1 MEKKKLFSALASLL
15 GAGAGLYWCLYL
27 RGTDSFYSV
36 YVAVT
41 ILGFG
46 CWLLRLRTHRKAAG
60 LTLVFALLL
69 SFMVLLANLRLFD
82 PVNGSMRPAN
92 RYYWARAGIFYL
104 GGCFLFWQILA
115 FLAGRVIA
123 DRSMARCDAS
133 PDYGPGFL
141 LSFGILTAVY
151 LLVFSLC
158 YYPGVLTYDS
168 VYQLQQI
175 LFREFQHPVHLWF

>member
-27 RGTDSFYSV
+27 RLTDSFYSV

-69 SFMVLLANLRLFD
+69 SFLYSNMGTYDSSSGYIYKVKPFALFVRFPMLFSELTMPRGALWNVCFACVLSAVLLAASVVLWER
-82 PVNGSMRPAN
+82 R
-92 RYYWARAGIFYL
+92 R
-104 GGCFLFWQILA
+104 GG
-115 FLAGRVIA
+115 
-123 DRSMARCDAS
+123 
-133 PDYGPGFL
+133 
-141 LSFGILTAVY
+141 
-151 LLVFSLC
+151 
-158 YYPGVLTYDS
+158 
-168 VYQLQQI
+168 
-175 LFREFQHPVHLWF
+175 

>member
-69 SFMVLLANLRLFD
+69 SFLVLLANLRLFD
-82 PVNGSMRPAN
+82 PVSGSMRPAS
-92 RYYWARAGIFYL
+92 RD
-104 GGCFLFWQILA
+104 FLSGRMLFVLA
-115 FLAGRVIA
+115 
-123 DRSMARCDAS
+123 D
-133 PDYGPGFL
+133 PG
-141 LSFGILTAVY
+141 LSG
-151 LLVFSLC
+151 
-158 YYPGVLTYDS
+158 
-168 VYQLQQI
+168 
-175 LFREFQHPVHLWF
+175 

>member
-41 ILGFG
+41 IQGFG

-69 SFMVLLANLRLFD
+69 SFLVLLANLRLFD
-82 PVNGSMRPAN
+82 PVSGSMRPAS
-92 RYYWARAGIFYL
+92 R
-104 GGCFLFWQILA
+104 
-115 FLAGRVIA
+115 
-123 DRSMARCDAS
+123 
-133 PDYGPGFL
+133 
-141 LSFGILTAVY
+141 
-151 LLVFSLC
+151 
-158 YYPGVLTYDS
+158 
-168 VYQLQQI
+168 
-175 LFREFQHPVHLWF
+175 